1 MKMDKDILV
10 GKVSALLRV
19 WEGIGEIGHGR
30 KVRGWM
36 ALITELKKKKRNDW
50 CKKLII
56 SKEHRQTNF
65 PFFQFFKNQ
74 SYNFELFNVR
84 QCLRNIVWQTLE

>member
-1 MKMDKDILV
+1 MNRTKINYSERKREVKILLIIFNFQRGTISMKMDKDILV

-36 ALITELKKKKRNDW
+36 ALITELKKKKRND
-50 CKKLII
+50 
-56 SKEHRQTNF
+56 
-65 PFFQFFKNQ
+65 
-74 SYNFELFNVR
+74 
-84 QCLRNIVWQTLE
+84 

>member
-36 ALITELKKKKRNDW
+36 ALIKELKKKR
-50 CKKLII
+50 
-56 SKEHRQTNF
+56 KEMTDV
-65 PFFQFFKNQ
+65 KN
-74 SYNFELFNVR
+74 
-84 QCLRNIVWQTLE
+84 

>member
-36 ALITELKKKKRNDW
+36 ALITELKKKKKK
-50 CKKLII
+50 CKKLIKFLKSTVKQI
-56 SKEHRQTNF
+56 F
-65 PFFQFFKNQ
+65 LFFIFLRIKITILNYLMFA
-74 SYNFELFNVR
+74 NVYA
-84 QCLRNIVWQTLE
+84 TSFGKH

>member
-1 MKMDKDILV
+1 MNRTKINYSERKREVKILLIIFNFQRGTISMKMDKDILV

-36 ALITELKKKKRNDW
+36 ALITELKKKKEMTDV
-50 CKKLII
+50 
-56 SKEHRQTNF
+56 
-65 PFFQFFKNQ
+65 KN
-74 SYNFELFNVR
+74 
-84 QCLRNIVWQTLE
+84 

>member
-1 MKMDKDILV
+1 MNRTKINYSERKREVKILLIIFNFQRGTISMKMDKDILV

-36 ALITELKKKKRNDW
+36 ALITELKKKR
-50 CKKLII
+50 
-56 SKEHRQTNF
+56 KEMTDV
-65 PFFQFFKNQ
+65 KN
-74 SYNFELFNVR
+74 
-84 QCLRNIVWQTLE
+84 

>member
-36 ALITELKKKKRNDW
+36 ALITELKKKKRND
-50 CKKLII
+50 
-56 SKEHRQTNF
+56 
-65 PFFQFFKNQ
+65 
-74 SYNFELFNVR
+74 
-84 QCLRNIVWQTLE
+84 